1 MPSIQHVTFAMEIT
15 QVKSVKL
22 GTLSLKQN
30 MLILCQVTISR
41 TTPIL
46 QHVILVGEIIL
57 ISHGTII
64 LS

>member
-1 MPSIQHVTFAMEIT
+1 MPSIQRVTSTMETT

-30 MLILCQVTISR
+30 RLILCQTTISR
-41 TTPIL
+41 TTPTV
-46 QHVILVGEIIL
+46 QHIIPAGEIIP
-57 ISHGTII
+57 ISHGTIK